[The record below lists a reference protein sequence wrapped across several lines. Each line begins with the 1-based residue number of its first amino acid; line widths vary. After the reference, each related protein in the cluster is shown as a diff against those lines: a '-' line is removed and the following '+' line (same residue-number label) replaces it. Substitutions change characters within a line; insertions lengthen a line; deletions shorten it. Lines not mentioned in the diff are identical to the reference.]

1 MSTLVLDRVEQLD
14 RINQFTEAIRKA
26 SISEASNKRDYEKKV
41 NKFLDYI
48 LAEKAFFQEHADD
61 LACVLP
67 NIEGFSW
74 FSDLNE
80 NGMASMK
87 EIIEL
92 MHKLYEV
99 MRTRYIKANVFFVR
113 NQIGTQELKAYKA
126 VADDLKELAA
136 DLHARFFVFP
146 IDDEFQATTDELN
159 GL

>member
-1 MSTLVLDRVEQLD
+1 MSTLVLDRAEQLE
-14 RINQFTEAIRKA
+14 RINQFTEAIKKA
-26 SISEASNKRDYEKKV
+26 SVSEAGNKRDYEKKV
-41 NKFLDYI
+41 NKFLDYV

-61 LACVLP
+61 LAGILP

-74 FSDLNE
+74 FSDLDE
-80 NGMASMK
+80 NGMAHIK

-92 MHKLYEV
+92 MNKLHGI
-99 MRTRYIKANVFFVR
+99 MRARYIKANVFFVR
-113 NQIGTQELKAYKA
+113 NQIGTQELKAYKV

-146 IDDEFQATTDELN
+146 IDDEFQAITDELN